1 MANPL
6 LAPSAGIPPLVIS
19 QSGLAEVISELLK
32 GSGPIAVDAE
42 RASGYKYS
50 ARAYLIQIK
59 RNGGGLHLLDPIAIG
74 TTDLWKEM
82 SDSFQDEE
90 WIIHASTQD
99 LPCLRELGINPTKI
113 FDTELGGRIA
123 GCERVGL
130 GPLTESLLE
139 VQLAKEH
146 SAVDWSIR
154 PLREEWLNY
163 AALDVELLVEL
174 RDEVWKLLESQ
185 GKLEWALTDFAAI
198 LAAPP
203 PPPRENPWRRTSGMH
218 KVRDRRTL
226 GIIRDLWQARDSYAR
241 AIDLAPG
248 RVFNDETLV
257 DVATKRPTEID
268 EFKKIIQRRSRVVDP
283 PIKEWFAILQS
294 ALSTPESELPELR
307 TPSNGLP
314 PVKLWATRNPLGFAR
329 VTHARAA
336 VAAKSLELSIPVEN
350 LISPEAVR
358 RLCWAEPP
366 ADIVALGQ
374 VGELGDLGGL
384 GHYVSATLLELGV
397 RPWQI
402 SQTGPELAVA
412 LLATEPLVIAPDPEE
427 EAAGPAVEA
436 VEEVGEIENV

>member
-174 RDEVWKLLESQ
+174 RDEVWKLL
-185 GKLEWALTDFAAI
+185 
-198 LAAPP
+198 
-203 PPPRENPWRRTSGMH
+203 
-218 KVRDRRTL
+218 
-226 GIIRDLWQARDSYAR
+226 
-241 AIDLAPG
+241 
-248 RVFNDETLV
+248 
-257 DVATKRPTEID
+257 
-268 EFKKIIQRRSRVVDP
+268 
-283 PIKEWFAILQS
+283 
-294 ALSTPESELPELR
+294 
-307 TPSNGLP
+307 
-314 PVKLWATRNPLGFAR
+314 
-329 VTHARAA
+329 
-336 VAAKSLELSIPVEN
+336 
-350 LISPEAVR
+350 
-358 RLCWAEPP
+358 
-366 ADIVALGQ
+366 
-374 VGELGDLGGL
+374 
-384 GHYVSATLLELGV
+384 
-397 RPWQI
+397 
-402 SQTGPELAVA
+402 
-412 LLATEPLVIAPDPEE
+412 
-427 EAAGPAVEA
+427 
-436 VEEVGEIENV
+436 